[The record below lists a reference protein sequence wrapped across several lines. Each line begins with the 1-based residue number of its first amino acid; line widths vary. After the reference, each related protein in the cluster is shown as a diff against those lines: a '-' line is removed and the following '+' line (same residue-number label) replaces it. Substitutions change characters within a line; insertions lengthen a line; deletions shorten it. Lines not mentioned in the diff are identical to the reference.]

1 MLDTIEHDRSA
12 PPPPSGVC
20 GSAKEQAHDRIPDG
34 QLREFLKAATDY
46 VVLRNHDIG
55 VHLAQGGDVDLLVLE
70 QRNTEQLLFAHLGP
84 PLCKAARSY
93 VWNYFYHWGHIDLL
107 PSLEWHGA
115 VYLPAKTVLR
125 DARKSHL
132 GWGKPR
138 LAHEA
143 LVSWFSSLL
152 WGGLVRDRYRDVIVD
167 AARDDGSA
175 FRQALIHAVGCVWGE
190 RLRQIAAEGRPE
202 TAANWVSPLR
212 RAVFCR
218 ALRREPLGTLRGWV
232 AFWLAEICLRL
243 RPTVPWVAILGP
255 DGSGKTTVL
264 EAIRAR
270 SPRAFVGVNVFH
282 WRPGVTRPSRGSG
295 PVTNPHAHRPRG
307 FFISIAKLADLLLDW
322 IVGYWTRL
330 VHLRAKGYLVVF
342 DRHYLDIVVDPVRYR
357 YGGPAWLA
365 RLVGRLVPK
374 PNLVILLDAPVELL
388 RGRKQE
394 VPAEET
400 ARQRKA
406 YLDLV
411 LGLRNGHVVDASKPA
426 PEVVSQ
432 VEEIIF
438 DWMARRAPRF
448 EGVKVA
454 AG

>member
-1 MLDTIEHDRSA
+1 MLNKIENDRSA
-12 PPPPSGVC
+12 PPPPSGLC
-20 GSAKEQAHDRIPDG
+20 GLVKEQARDRIPEG
-34 QLREFLKAATDY
+34 RLCEFLEAATDY

-55 VHLAQGGDVDLLVLE
+55 AHLARGGDVDLLVSE

-93 VWNYFYHWGHIDLL
+93 VCNYFYHWGHIDLL

-115 VYLPAKTVLR
+115 IYLPAKTVLR

-152 WGGLVRDRYRDVIVD
+152 WGGFFRDRYREVIVD
-167 AARDDGSA
+167 AARDDGA
-175 FRQALIHAVGCVWGE
+175 ALRQALIHAVGRLWGE

-202 TAANWVSPLR
+202 TSANWVSPLR
-212 RAVFCR
+212 RAVFFR
-218 ALRREPLGTLRGWV
+218 ALRREPLGTLRGWA

-243 RPTVPWVAILGP
+243 RPTVPWVAILGA

-282 WRPGVTRPSRGSG
+282 WRPGVTRPSRGAG
-295 PVTNPHAHRPRG
+295 PVTNPHAQRPRG

-330 VHLRAKGYLVVF
+330 VHLRAKGYLVAF
-342 DRHYLDIVVDPVRYR
+342 DRHYLDIMVDPVRYR

-365 RLVGRLVPK
+365 RLAGRLVPK
-374 PNLVILLDAPVELL
+374 PDLVMLLDAPVELL
-388 RGRKQE
+388 RHRKQE
-394 VPAEET
+394 VPAQET

-411 LGLRNGHVVDASKPA
+411 RGLRNGHVVDASKPA